1 MKLKKVIALICL
13 IVLSTQV
20 IPVRQIGAMLFNNQL
35 TEEIAHGSDCGKK
48 GNSEKE
54 VHNFFP
60 TVSNISIK
68 ELAVTNNQS
77 IYSRSSLVNLH
88 IAEVPTPPPNI

>member
-1 MKLKKVIALICL
+1 MKVKKIIALICL
-13 IVLSTQV
+13 IVLCTQV
-20 IPVRQIGAMLFNNQL
+20 IPLRQIGAMLFNNQL

-48 GNSEKE
+48 LSGEKE

-60 TVSNISIK
+60 VVFNNATK

-77 IYSRSSLVNLH
+77 IYSRSRLVKLH